1 MIYCGPACRK
11 EANDAYHKYECGIT
25 DVIHKAQIGGWAL
38 AYRAITTHP
47 FEYFLE
53 NKDKILNSNELLG
66 SKDHNDEVSFSH
78 FLVVL
83 HKVKVVFVHFEFC
96 SFPTTLQP
104 ETSKLYILA
113 ATYSFTPN
121 LV

>member
-1 MIYCGPACRK
+1 MIFCGPACRK

-53 NKDKILNSNELLG
+53 NKDTNLMKSNC
-66 SKDHNDEVSFSH
+66 N
-78 FLVVL
+78 
-83 HKVKVVFVHFEFC
+83 
-96 SFPTTLQP
+96 
-104 ETSKLYILA
+104 LYVQL
-113 ATYSFTPN
+113 TQCQQ
-121 LV
+121 L

>member
-1 MIYCGPACRK
+1 MNAPLDDSCPNILIFLSFSGVIYCGPACRK
-11 EANDAYHKYECGIT
+11 EANDVYHKYECGIT

-66 SKDHNDEVSFSH
+66 SKDHNEEVSF
-78 FLVVL
+78 
-83 HKVKVVFVHFEFC
+83 
-96 SFPTTLQP
+96 P
-104 ETSKLYILA
+104 
-113 ATYSFTPN
+113 
-121 LV
+121 